1 MKILRHTERR
11 WWVGLLGLNEG
22 AESQQLARVSRQIK
36 GECGGILTSLRFSSE
51 LFCFSA
57 ILSSTR
63 LLSKRSIYELVNAIN
78 LHHPNPHHNTLSYM
92 WWVGRRGLLRYSHF
106 RADKLKTLIHVHFG
120 FGLGLGH
127 KHRANLFINGS
138 ILVLNRVKLVLDD
151 LIFSLLDGQCFTR
164 LDQLLELWGGRK
176 RVRVSTKFYRDTRQS
191 LSQQST
197 HHAGLRGSPRW
208 SSRIADWVC
217 SSSLVVS
224 VALLAIWTMVDTAA
238 EESERKAAWIIK
250 TDYYAGWSLIY
261 APKKLCSF
269 MHILRFSSPIPQKHP
284 IAQPTIPPCKHNA
297 SKSRS
302 VL

>member
-1 MKILRHTERR
+1 MKILRHTEQRR

-36 GECGGILTSLRFSSE
+36 GKCGGILTSLRFSSE

-63 LLSKRSIYELVNAIN
+63 LLSKKSIYELVNAIN

-151 LIFSLLDGQCFTR
+151 LILSLLDGQCFTR
-164 LDQLLELWGGRK
+164 LDQLLELWGGGNAWGLAQSFIAIQGSRCRN
-176 RVRVSTKFYRDTRQS
+176 RVLTTLVCEEVLVDHLELLTGCA
-191 LSQQST
+191 
-197 HHAGLRGSPRW
+197 HRW
-208 SSRIADWVC
+208 
-217 SSSLVVS
+217 
-224 VALLAIWTMVDTAA
+224 
-238 EESERKAAWIIK
+238 
-250 TDYYAGWSLIY
+250 
-261 APKKLCSF
+261 
-269 MHILRFSSPIPQKHP
+269 
-284 IAQPTIPPCKHNA
+284 
-297 SKSRS
+297 
-302 VL
+302 